1 MNVANPRR
9 ILAVS
14 LAESSDHLSRVVKD
28 LTGTNPLQ
36 SLPSVSSSNSQQ
48 QESSSLAGTTHTLPL
63 STAYYKA
70 DIPLWL
76 DLISD
81 PAEWADSFLSEEARE
96 VLEVLGGLV
105 VVFSLK
111 GTTGTDTGGELIRQ
125 VGRVVKEGLGGW
137 EWDGVGVVVGVGDV
151 AGGEGRD
158 EGEVLDEWEDIC
170 AGFGMEFVH
179 VRTTTAREE
188 GRNEFGEKMGIARI
202 REALEANDWAQAG
215 GFDDGG
221 DGDGPDGFDEE
232 VKATEEDGPSELN
245 PEDLEFGFDREDFA
259 GLKKAIWSSGRAE
272 DGDEEGDGETQED
285 DDVQKL
291 EGMMKKLLAV
301 REMSAG
307 LPEEQRRRMAS
318 RAVGEV
324 MKEL

>member
-1 MNVANPRR
+1 
-9 ILAVS
+9 
-14 LAESSDHLSRVVKD
+14 
-28 LTGTNPLQ
+28 LTGTNPNQ
-36 SLPSVSSSNSQQ
+36 VISSLNDDAAEP
-48 QESSSLAGTTHTLPL
+48 EPTLAGTTHTLPL
-63 STAYYKA
+63 TTAYYKA

-105 VVFSLK
+105 VVFSLPAAASK
-111 GTTGTDTGGELIRQ
+111 GTGSGRELVKQ

-158 EGEVLDEWEDIC
+158 EGEVLDEWEDVC
-170 AGFGMEFVH
+170 AEFGMEFVH
-179 VRTTTAREE
+179 VPTGRGQEE
-188 GRNEFGEKMGIARI
+188 ERNEFGEKMGIARI

-215 GFDDGG
+215 GFDDDEGG
-221 DGDGPDGFDEE
+221 AVPDGTDEE
-232 VKATEEDGPSELN
+232 VKATEDDDAPGIN

-259 GLKKAIWSSGRAE
+259 GLKKAIWSSGR
-272 DGDEEGDGETQED
+272 EEGAEEEDGETEED

-291 EGMMKKLLAV
+291 EGMMRKLLAV